1 MRKSTAENTTSTVHE
16 LHSSTLWPVC
26 KCMHDAR
33 SLFSPSLFLFL
44 IASRLAWCVSVCS
57 FVCLYERAWNT
68 HSIVRHCWC
77 VFVCCRWIFFYI
89 SFSFISTIINITNPF
104 RFVCSSVDKNRSDIF
119 CRSRSYTHRCVWAC
133 FFFVSL
139 LLSSIHSLRLQLN
152 ESQPIEDDQLQHYL
166 DFTLPYKKTHTHIY
180 LSFFIIH
187 TVAVTLAKNE
197 VQMNKKESHI
207 KVYWRSVN
215 VVYIDS
221 NRHNFH
227 IHTFEFKKD
236 MHTHHLTN

>member
-139 LLSSIHSLRLQLN
+139 PYILCDSSWTNPNRLKMISFNTIWILLFHTR
-152 ESQPIEDDQLQHYL
+152 
-166 DFTLPYKKTHTHIY
+166 KRTHTFIY
-180 LSFFIIH
+180 HFSLFIPLLLLWPRMKFRWI
-187 TVAVTLAKNE
+187 
-197 VQMNKKESHI
+197 KKS
-207 KVYWRSVN
+207 R
-215 VVYIDS
+215 
-221 NRHNFH
+221 
-227 IHTFEFKKD
+227 T
-236 MHTHHLTN
+236 